1 MMIEFLSLTFIIIAC
16 MELYL
21 GYKIISKSD
30 PFTWLSLICIRFIFD
45 FVFRPFTFIFI
56 ENYEPI
62 LSRQVNKGIIHIADA
77 PFYALLTII
86 LNDIAF
92 FCVLLG
98 SYFFIKRKKYPTTIK
113 IRSKS
118 TYPYLYIGLFVFLI
132 GLVFWYWVM
141 QSSGGILNAL
151 ISLGTGRQNLFR
163 VGGSTIPFEISKHFL
178 SAGIFLISS
187 FFFLKK
193 KVLFAWATT
202 ISLFVLLLTF
212 GGRGLAMAAIISGL
226 IAHNYL
232 YKRIHLRT
240 LVILFAVSLPLLI
253 FLKDARRLLDG
264 ETELR
269 DVDFLSAFQIQSESG
284 IQDTLVDLSY
294 VSHAFDYDMAFHY
307 SYFEKNKDF
316 FLGEY
321 ILGLGMILPRSV
333 FPNKGNTLS
342 NKLSEE
348 IWCDGI
354 GCKID
359 VGISPSMVTSAA
371 AYWTYFAFPVLC
383 FFIGYCGMLFW
394 HQTVRV
400 MNTPISLM
408 VYSLGWPYVFTLFN
422 DLNSFIASVL
432 PILFTYFFVKI
443 LYEFPWSVLFMTPK
457 ESKDVL
463 KHV

>member
-1 MMIEFLSLTFIIIAC
+1 MQEDYWMERPNFEMLTS
-16 MELYL
+16 YL
-21 GYKIISKSD
+21 LSD
-30 PFTWLSLICIRFIFD
+30 PERIWNT
-45 FVFRPFTFIFI
+45 
-56 ENYEPI
+56 
-62 LSRQVNKGIIHIADA
+62 G
-77 PFYALLTII
+77 YA
-86 LNDIAF
+86 
-92 FCVLLG
+92 
-98 SYFFIKRKKYPTTIK
+98 R
-113 IRSKS
+113 R
-118 TYPYLYIGLFVFLI
+118 
-132 GLVFWYWVM
+132 
-141 QSSGGILNAL
+141 
-151 ISLGTGRQNLFR
+151 
-163 VGGSTIPFEISKHFL
+163 
-178 SAGIFLISS
+178 
-187 FFFLKK
+187 
-193 KVLFAWATT
+193 
-202 ISLFVLLLTF
+202 FVLCF
-212 GGRGLAMAAIISGL
+212 
-226 IAHNYL
+226 
-232 YKRIHLRT
+232 
-240 LVILFAVSLPLLI
+240 
-253 FLKDARRLLDG
+253 
-264 ETELR
+264 
-269 DVDFLSAFQIQSESG
+269 
-284 IQDTLVDLSY
+284 
-294 VSHAFDYDMAFHY
+294 HAFDYDMAFHY

-443 LYEFPWSVLFMTPK
+443 LYEFLGLYFS
-457 ESKDVL
+457 
-463 KHV
+463 